1 MKKRPFK
8 KAHCG
13 EMPFGRHYSPL
24 EEKSRL
30 AINIAIATKS
40 QFMRKNFNTELQR
53 IQFFEF
59 TRWLETD
66 LEIHFNIESKM
77 EEVLI

>member
-24 EEKSRL
+24 EENVASPLIVNTPKKVFQWISTTQM
-30 AINIAIATKS
+30 AIAL
-40 QFMRKNFNTELQR
+40 FQR
-53 IQFFEF
+53 
-59 TRWLETD
+59 W
-66 LEIHFNIESKM
+66 H
-77 EEVLI
+77 

>member
-24 EEKSRL
+24 EEKAAKLLILPLPQKVDSRE
-30 AINIAIATKS
+30 
-40 QFMRKNFNTELQR
+40 NFNGEMQK
-53 IQFFEF
+53 I
-59 TRWLETD
+59 
-66 LEIHFNIESKM
+66 
-77 EEVLI
+77 LIF

>member
-24 EEKSRL
+24 EEKSRI
-30 AINIAIATKS
+30 AINIAIATKKS
-40 QFMRKNFNTELQR
+40 THEKTS
-53 IQFFEF
+53 IQ
-59 TRWLETD
+59 T
-66 LEIHFNIESKM
+66 
-77 EEVLI
+77 

>member
-24 EEKSRL
+24 EEKSRV

-40 QFMRKNFNTELQR
+40 QFMRKLQ
-53 IQFFEF
+53 
-59 TRWLETD
+59 
-66 LEIHFNIESKM
+66 
-77 EEVLI
+77 